1 MLTRGQKI
9 KRKLYKWKQNLKK
22 RKYSYRREKTRLEYL
37 EDRFFALL
45 KRLQQPLILI
55 ILVHYF
61 GTVGYMA
68 FAHYP
73 PLTALY
79 QTFIGVTTIGYGEI
93 IELDNI
99 GRVFTMVLD
108 FAGIISYFY
117 ATGVIAELV
126 FKEDIL
132 EIYREWKM
140 LKEIQSLKNH
150 YIIVGYNNISK
161 DLIRFLRDRGYRIVL
176 IVDKETPELKREL
189 EIERIKYYVIGHPY
203 KKSTLYLANI
213 KNAKGLITTYENEAQ
228 NISVIATARLLRP
241 KREEFEIIGI
251 AKSFETAM
259 KLRELGA
266 NHIIVPDHIVAG
278 RIAALL
284 FHPHTFVVADILE
297 KIAFGEE
304 SEIDLAEFEVL
315 EGSPFEGKTLMELD
329 IRRRYGVTVVAIRR
343 GDGSLDM
350 NLHGSTEIYGGD
362 VLILLGKPDKLEK
375 AIKNLSELQEETIK
389 KKEKEEA

>member
-1 MLTRGQKI
+1 
-9 KRKLYKWKQNLKK
+9 
-22 RKYSYRREKTRLEYL
+22 LEYL
-37 EDRFFALL
+37 QDRFFSLL

-61 GTVGYMA
+61 GTIGYMA
-68 FAHYP
+68 FADYP
-73 PLTALY
+73 PLTAFY

-93 IELDNI
+93 IELGNV
-99 GRVFTMVLD
+99 GRIFTMFLD

-132 EIYREWKM
+132 EIYREWRM
-140 LKEIQSLKNH
+140 LKEIQNLKDH
-150 YIIVGYNNISK
+150 YIVVGYNNISK
-161 DLIRFLRDRGYRIVL
+161 DLIRFLKDRGFKVVL
-176 IVDKETPELKREL
+176 IVDKETAELKREI
-189 EIERIKYYVIGHPY
+189 EIERIKYYVIGQPY
-203 KKSTLYLANI
+203 RKSTLYLANI
-213 KNAKGLITTYENEAQ
+213 KNAKGLITTYDNEAQ
-228 NISVIATARLLRP
+228 NISVIATARLLKP
-241 KREEFEIIGI
+241 KREDFDIIGI

-329 IRRRYGVTVVAIRR
+329 IRRKYGVTVVAIKR
-343 GDGSLDM
+343 GDGSLEL
-350 NLHGSTEIYGGD
+350 NLHGETEIYGGD

-375 AIKNLSELQEETIK
+375 ALTKLSKLQQGALKNRESENLV
-389 KKEKEEA
+389 